1 MEPQKC
7 RCFRGRVNFVNLT
20 MEGVSLAFQKP
31 TLSLIFTFFAHD
43 PLKVR
48 SLAGSKLLPGVS
60 YVTVCVCMYT

>member
-7 RCFRGRVNFVNLT
+7 RCFRGRANFVNLT
-20 MEGVSLAFQKP
+20 MEGVSLAFPKP
-31 TLSLIFTFFAHD
+31 TLRWIFTYFSHD

-60 YVTVCVCMYT
+60 YVCVCMYT